1 MECVEYVER
10 VECVWSVCGGV
21 WRCVECVCLCVEVC
35 VECVWSVCKSEG
47 EHRGMCKEVCVQTTD
62 EPQLSQKD
70 RPAFLSPRDEVH

>member
-1 MECVEYVER
+1 MH
-10 VECVWSVCGGV
+10 
-21 WRCVECVCLCVEVC
+21 